1 MEIDPNK
8 YSLDNYVYL
17 VYCEIGSYKKWI
29 RDSIDPAV
37 FFKNYDE
44 LMSSFKALLENALD
58 YVYYEPNP
66 YKDMQ
71 DYIAKYS
78 ENLCLFIRRAWDS
91 TISKASLLKTDSAK
105 KKRIDSFFCEIE
117 KYNERLTDEARAL
130 LQDLRD
136 TPLNYGNLPKKAKKL
151 PVFDL
156 EAEKALRLNF
166 HNADDYVAKHF
177 ALIGLAEFYY
187 KYRDVSNEYLEMCI
201 DFCKKDIKLLP
212 LAEKEYVDRLLKN
225 QDFPDSK
232 RRDIISRGLVSY
244 DTAFKRLA
252 IIYEKSGDYDKA
264 ISICYD
270 GLRISK
276 NLYEKEDFKK
286 RIDRY
291 QAKLDKREQH

>member
-1 MEIDPNK
+1 
-8 YSLDNYVYL
+8 
-17 VYCEIGSYKKWI
+17 
-29 RDSIDPAV
+29 
-37 FFKNYDE
+37 
-44 LMSSFKALLENALD
+44 
-58 YVYYEPNP
+58 
-66 YKDMQ
+66 
-71 DYIAKYS
+71 
-78 ENLCLFIRRAWDS
+78 
-91 TISKASLLKTDSAK
+91 
-105 KKRIDSFFCEIE
+105 
-117 KYNERLTDEARAL
+117 
-130 LQDLRD
+130 
-136 TPLNYGNLPKKAKKL
+136 
-151 PVFDL
+151 
-156 EAEKALRLNF
+156 
-166 HNADDYVAKHF
+166 
-177 ALIGLAEFYY
+177 
-187 KYRDVSNEYLEMCI
+187 MCI

-291 QAKLDKREQH
+291 QEIGRASCRERV